1 MLKIYHNPR
10 CMKSRQTLS
19 LIQEAGAE
27 VEIIEYLK
35 EPPAAAELK
44 EVSGKLGISA
54 EQLLRKGEA
63 IFKQEFKGQQHTD
76 EEWIEIMLTHPKLI
90 ERPIVVKG
98 DEAVIGRPP
107 ESVNQFLH

>member
-35 EPPAAAELK
+35 EPPSAAELK
-44 EVSGKLGISA
+44 EVIGKLGISA

-63 IFKQEFKGQQHTD
+63 IFKQEFKGQLHTD
-76 EEWIEIMLTHPKLI
+76 EEWIEIMLAHPKLI